1 MNYLWPILII
11 ASYVYAVLTG
21 NIESVNNSIFSS
33 VSDVVK
39 LALTLLGNMCL
50 WCGIMNIVKSTS
62 IINWLNKILMPLL
75 NWLYP
80 NEKNNKEVM
89 DEISMNTI
97 ANMLGIGNAATPAGL
112 KAMEKMQKNNPDK
125 SKTTDSM
132 TMLIVLNTTSI
143 QIIPTTVL
151 AIRSSLESSSP
162 SEVITPIWISTMA
175 GTVIAILVTKLI
187 LRKNKRGD

>member
-50 WCGIMNIVKSTS
+50 WCGIMNIVKSTN
-62 IINWLNKILMPLL
+62 ILNWLNKALMPLL

-112 KAMEKMQKNNPDK
+112 KAMEKMQNNNPDK
-125 SKTTDSM
+125 SKITDSM
-132 TMLIVLNTTSI
+132 AMLIVLNTTSI
-143 QIIPTTVL
+143 QIIPTTVI
-151 AIRSSLESSSP
+151 AIRSSLESISP

-175 GTVIAILVTKLI
+175 GTIMAILVTKL
-187 LRKNKRGD
+187 LLKKKN

>member
-11 ASYVYAVLTG
+11 VSYVYAVLTG

-112 KAMEKMQKNNPDK
+112 KAMEKMQKNNSDK